1 MILTTSIDIPF
12 LITTLRQHL
21 GLSNSQF
28 AKYLGMAFQIVN
40 RSGSCRLLPY

>member
-1 MILTTSIDIPF
+1 MILTTSVDIPF

-21 GLSNSQF
+21 GLSNFQF

-40 RSGSCRLLPY
+40 I